1 MTVVRYYSVMPMS
14 ASDLRRNV
22 YRVLDRV
29 VETGQPV
36 EIERRG
42 RRLRIVPAE
51 PASKMGRLIAR
62 PGYLR
67 VDANELVH
75 LDWSREWRP

>member
-1 MTVVRYYSVMPMS
+1 MPIS
-14 ASDLRRNV
+14 ASELRRNV

-29 VETGQPV
+29 VDTGQPV

-51 PASKMGRLIAR
+51 RATKLSSLTPRPA
-62 PGYLR
+62 YLR
-67 VDANELVH
+67 VGADEIVH
-75 LDWSREWRP
+75 LDWSDEWRP